1 MESDAENSPR
11 GMALSMES
19 LRTLSDAD
27 APAATPKK
35 TPSGVAPSVTAANCT
50 PVRSSPLSADD
61 DKRLLRI
68 WQDRQRGWMVMGSD
82 VDFLLEIVERLSR

>member
-1 MESDAENSPR
+1 MASDAENSPR

-27 APAATPKK
+27 APAATPKQI
-35 TPSGVAPSVTAANCT
+35 PSGVAPSVTATNCT
-50 PVRSSPLSADD
+50 AARSSPLSAAD